1 MALQRNTSLQKV
13 GQAGFWAAMIGVTV
27 RYYDSLIR
35 RQGVGVPNLERLFNL
50 DLDDLNLLKTKLGSL
65 TEKPRVSDG

>member
-1 MALQRNTSLQKV
+1 
-13 GQAGFWAAMIGVTV
+13 MIGVTV